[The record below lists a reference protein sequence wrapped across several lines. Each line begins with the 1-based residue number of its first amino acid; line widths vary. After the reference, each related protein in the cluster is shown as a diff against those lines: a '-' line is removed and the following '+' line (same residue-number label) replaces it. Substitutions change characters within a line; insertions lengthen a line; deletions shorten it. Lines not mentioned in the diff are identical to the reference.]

1 MLFIYLCVNE
11 CFVCVV
17 YWVREGVCVSVHV
30 CMKARDF
37 LQISPFIFL
46 QSILGDRS
54 PTEPIAHSF
63 FFFARLP
70 DHQTPEICLSL
81 PTHPQHWS
89 HKHVPPHSN
98 VAQML
103 GI

>member
-1 MLFIYLCVNE
+1 MCSVLG
-11 CFVCVV
+11 
-17 YWVREGVCVSVHV
+17 EGRCVCVSVHV

-63 FFFARLP
+63 FFF
-70 DHQTPEICLSL
+70 C
-81 PTHPQHWS
+81 
-89 HKHVPPHSN
+89 
-98 VAQML
+98 
-103 GI
+103 